1 MSRNG
6 NKNKDTQLGMSHG
19 TANSKLRKML
29 LFKYVNMCNEAVCFR
44 CGEVIDNID
53 NFSVDHKVPWLN
65 SKDPN
70 GLFFDLDNIKFSHV
84 SCNFGSRRTAKR
96 LRNHGHSLYRDGC
109 RCPICYN
116 TQVAHNRRRTENK
129 RSKDT

>member
-1 MSRNG
+1 MSN
-6 NKNKDTQLGMSHG
+6 NEKKDTQLGVAHG
-19 TANSKLRKML
+19 TANGKLRKML
-29 LFKYVNMCNEAVCFR
+29 LFKYVIACGDGICFR
-44 CGEVIDNID
+44 CGKVIDNID
-53 NFSVDHKVPWLN
+53 NFSIDHKIAWLD
-65 SKDPN
+65 SKDPI
-70 GLFFDLDNIKFSHV
+70 GLFFDLDNIAFSHV
-84 SCNFGSRRTAKR
+84 DCNARSRRTAKR